1 MTHSTSFRSVL
12 FDLDGTLADTAPD
25 LANALNKVLT
35 ENNRPPLPLQ
45 TIRYEVSNG
54 ASALIKLGFNI
65 DSSDSQFESL
75 RLRLLQ
81 HYAQAIAAETRLF
94 DGMQEVLTM
103 LEDLNIH
110 WGVVT
115 NKPSRFTHP
124 LLDALAL
131 SPRAA
136 CVICGDTL
144 EKKKP
149 HPEPILHAC
158 DIVGCKPH
166 ETIYIGDALRD
177 IEAGKRAGTKT
188 LVALFGYISMQQQ
201 PLHWGADGLIDTPQE
216 IIHWMLNY
224 NPN

>member
-1 MTHSTSFRSVL
+1 MFHSVL

-25 LANALNKVLT
+25 LANALNNVLT
-35 ENNRPPLPLQ
+35 ENGRLPLPLQ

-54 ASALIKLGFNI
+54 ATALIKLGFNI
-65 DSSDSQFESL
+65 ESNHPDFETL
-75 RLRLLQ
+75 RLRLLEL
-81 HYAQAIAAETRLF
+81 YAQAIAVETRLF
-94 DGMQEVLTM
+94 DGMHEVLNA
-103 LEDLNIH
+103 LEALNIR

-115 NKPSRFTHP
+115 NKPSRFTTP

-131 SPRAA
+131 SQRAA

-158 DIVGCKPH
+158 NIVGCKPH
-166 ETIYIGDALRD
+166 QTIYIGDAQRD

-188 LVALFGYISMQQQ
+188 LVALFGYISEHQQ
-201 PLHWGADGLIDTPQE
+201 PRQWGADGLVESPQD
-216 IIHWMLNY
+216 IIRWLSSDLAN
-224 NPN
+224 